1 MNGLWSRL
9 FGRPMARAAT
19 LPMVGLATPA
29 TPSPAPRAGVRSPA
43 PQAVVRSPSPRAA
56 EPAADDARLVGAQ
69 RPLVSAQGRIA
80 GFEFRLPATLARP
93 HAHSGGGLGTTVGL
107 LAAMRLGTRDD
118 RIALCELPAERL
130 AAAPQAALAPRMM
143 LALTGELPA
152 GADGAALLA
161 GWRAQGA
168 AIGWRDGDAPT
179 ALADLRPDFLLL
191 PPVEEPAL
199 LLQALRQARARHP
212 QEPLLALDVPDLAAM
227 EALLA
232 AGITYAAG
240 RLEGGRAATP
250 GRTLPPQ
257 ARPLLQLLS
266 RLAADADTAEI
277 VAAIKT
283 DVALSTRLL
292 ARINAAALS
301 PTQELGSIEQ
311 AVALLGRNALY
322 GAVSQLLVL
331 TAPPSRAQQAL
342 QSMTLARAR
351 LFERLAVQRG
361 EPAPGA
367 LFTMGLAS
375 MLPTLWRAP
384 LADVLLA
391 IPLHPLAC
399 HALESNR
406 GPWVDWLL
414 LAHHL
419 DRGHLDAAAGVAE
432 RFGGLEAVSAAM
444 AEAWLFA
451 AQGQRAG

>member
-1 MNGLWSRL
+1 MSSLWSRL
-9 FGRPMARAAT
+9 FGRPTAQATASPVVRQAASVMRTHAPRAA
-19 LPMVGLATPA
+19 GRATAPRA
-29 TPSPAPRAGVRSPA
+29 AGRAPAPRALEPVADA
-43 PQAVVRSPSPRAA
+43 PG
-56 EPAADDARLVGAQ
+56 LLGAQ

-93 HAHSGGGLGTTVGL
+93 HPNSGGGLGATVGL
-107 LAAMRLGTRDD
+107 LTAMRLGTRDD
-118 RIALCELPAERL
+118 CIALCELPAERL
-130 AAAPQAALAPRMM
+130 AAAPRDALAPRML

-152 GADGAALLA
+152 DADGAALLA

-168 AIGWRDGDAPT
+168 AIGWRYGHPPA
-179 ALADLRPDFLLL
+179 ALADRQPDFLLL
-191 PPVEEPAL
+191 PPAEEPAL

-212 QEPLLALDVPDLAAM
+212 QEPLIALDVPDLAAM

-240 RLEGGRAATP
+240 RLEGGRAPSP

-292 ARINAAALS
+292 ARINAAAVS

-331 TAPPSRAQQAL
+331 TAPPSRALQAL
-342 QSMTLARAR
+342 QCMTLARAR

-361 EPAPGA
+361 EAAPGA

-399 HALESNR
+399 HALESQR
-406 GPWVDWLL
+406 GPWVDWLV
-414 LAHHL
+414 LANHL